1 MEQAMEK
8 ALELMTSADLTPD
21 LQLLADV
28 LGMDTVKK
36 ILVNFSG
43 INFYIPK
50 ISRLDSLVGK
60 YMDINNTKSYNE
72 IAKELNVSAQY
83 LKNLVRKKNMAL
95 H

>member
-1 MEQAMEK
+1 MEK